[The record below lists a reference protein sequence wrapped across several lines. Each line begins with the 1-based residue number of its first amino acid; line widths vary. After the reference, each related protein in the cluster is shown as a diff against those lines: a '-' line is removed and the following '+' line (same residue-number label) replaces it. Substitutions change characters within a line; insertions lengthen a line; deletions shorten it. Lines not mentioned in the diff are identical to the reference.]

1 MMPKPSPVTEAGAF
15 TWQESEVVGTHPSR
29 DVFEAAAALMVR
41 QGGQACVYAAH
52 CALEAR
58 ASADAAG
65 ELAWIE
71 VWDAIAAL
79 QTARRQLH

>member
-1 MMPKPSPVTEAGAF
+1 M
-15 TWQESEVVGTHPSR
+15 VGPHPSR
-29 DVFEAAAALMVR
+29 DVFEAAAVLMMR
-41 QGGQACVYAAH
+41 QGVRACVYAAH

-71 VWDAIAAL
+71 VWDAIVAL
-79 QTARRQLH
+79 QTAKRQLH